1 MHSLDQGFIWGGG
14 PPCHIL
20 LAHPP
25 QHCNHPSK
33 TLLPPFKDISIEAI
47 KADLYFS
54 SDTIASLQRYS
65 IKADPYF
72 SSYHLLCRQNLYC
85 CSGQFIYRPHWSCSQ
100 RVNPV
105 PQVRL

>member
-14 PPCHIL
+14 GPPSCYIL
-20 LAHPP
+20 LAPPP

-33 TLLPPFKDISIEAI
+33 TLLPPFKDISKEA
-47 KADLYFS
+47 
-54 SDTIASLQRYS
+54 

-85 CSGQFIYRPHWSCSQ
+85 CSSQFIYRPH
-100 RVNPV
+100 
-105 PQVRL
+105 